1 MLCKGRSTVFRLDS
15 VKLCGY
21 EGDFPLLFVE
31 SLKSNQLGLLQD
43 WPLLLGTLYI
53 ENLSSTLRFQQPT
66 WEKQVYERLQ
76 RLSVGEEYTGEEQK

>member
-31 SLKSNQLGLLQD
+31 SLKSNIQLGLLQD
-43 WPLLLGTLYI
+43 
-53 ENLSSTLRFQQPT
+53 
-66 WEKQVYERLQ
+66 
-76 RLSVGEEYTGEEQK
+76 